1 VILIFTSLS
10 SIKFCL
16 SIYGVFYFIFG
27 GIFEFIY
34 FKKYHIFYVNYAYFF
49 VLFFYFSTGGV
60 CSGGKLRKSS
70 QVLYRSD
77 QGKYFLKNKSNYFAH
92 ICPEYGFRVKIYPV
106 NFQHRYSS
114 LQCHDPSE
122 IISNMMIW
130 CSENISDYYQFCK
143 QLCCPKIVWKP
154 RFPKVCII
162 F

>member
-1 VILIFTSLS
+1 MLIFL
-10 SIKFCL
+10 
-16 SIYGVFYFIFG
+16 FYFFIFLQ
-27 GIFEFIY
+27 E
-34 FKKYHIFYVNYAYFF
+34 
-49 VLFFYFSTGGV
+49 V
-60 CSGGKLRKSS
+60 CVQEANLGKVAKSCTTQIKGS
-70 QVLYRSD
+70 I
-77 QGKYFLKNKSNYFAH
+77 FLKNKSNYFAH